1 MREIQIGVR
10 KFKNVVD
17 IICSW
22 FHSNTRISG
31 SSLDKTAASRYT
43 IITVVKFHLKT
54 ISPRFPAVA
63 FAFTWK

>member
-10 KFKNVVD
+10 KLKNVVD

-22 FHSNTRISG
+22 FLSNTRISG

-43 IITVVKFHLKT
+43 IKTVIQFQLKT
-54 ISPRFPAVA
+54 ISPR
-63 FAFTWK
+63 